1 MHRAARCALCAG
13 DAKRHLRGKPSGAI
27 LAKIRVRLLVEPRP
41 VHGVAGRT
49 APTHAPRCRT
59 RSATRRGGS
68 RGPQCRP
75 RGAPTRRLGRPNIII
90 SVAPSRTARQSG
102 RVSSARPPRA
112 SPRRRPG
119 RATRSKRRSRRYR
132 GLGSRS
138 WRVPPPSDSCTT
150 SGAVQS
156 RTSRPEVGAMRPRG
170 RLHRQSPRRR
180 PSPRGRPSPNPRP
193 RRRRRTRTSSRPP
206 PSCSCRTSIPRR
218 RRRPRPRRQAS
229 PRLRGRS
236 GSARRGARG
245 KRRPI
250 TRRRASLRGRRGPRV
265 PLARALSRTKAARTS

>member
-1 MHRAARCALCAG
+1 MAHCMIFG
-13 DAKRHLRGKPSGAI
+13 FP
-27 LAKIRVRLLVEPRP
+27 AKIRVRLLVEPRP

-49 APTHAPRCRT
+49 ALTHAPRCRT

-75 RGAPTRRLGRPNIII
+75 RGAPTRRLGRPINNII

-138 WRVPPPSDSCTT
+138 LRVPPSSDSCTT

-170 RLHRQSPRRR
+170 RLHRPRRR
-180 PSPRGRPSPNPRP
+180 PSPRGRPSPRPRP

-206 PSCSCRTSIPRR
+206 PSCSCRTSIPRI
-218 RRRPRPRRQAS
+218 RRPRPPRRS

>member
-1 MHRAARCALCAG
+1 M
-13 DAKRHLRGKPSGAI
+13 
-27 LAKIRVRLLVEPRP
+27 VEPRP

-49 APTHAPRCRT
+49 ALTHAPRCRT

-150 SGAVQS
+150 WGAVRS

-180 PSPRGRPSPNPRP
+180 PSPRPRP
-193 RRRRRTRTSSRPP
+193 RRRRKTRTSSRPP

-218 RRRPRPRRQAS
+218 RRRPRPRRRS